1 MNYQAL
7 SQTGGMSFCELPR
20 CRNFG
25 NLAISSVKARE
36 GIAAGVWWPEFHGY
50 THCNASRV
58 EATIGSNKVKQAL
71 ELSCPPFHDPEAQLE
86 YKSTL
91 SFIRAGLH
99 RFEELFCRNAISTV
113 PPNYTS

>member
-1 MNYQAL
+1 
-7 SQTGGMSFCELPR
+7 
-20 CRNFG
+20 
-25 NLAISSVKARE
+25 
-36 GIAAGVWWPEFHGY
+36 
-50 THCNASRV
+50 V

-113 PPNYTS
+113 PPNYTIGYRSVFQLMRHGVRIFQAPDFRPGDTQTLFAIACRVE